1 MTSKSLMEMLENTIK
16 KYQNKILTAAEVI
29 EELIE
34 IAKEI
39 QKGLLFFKPS
49 TTWRTSLKHH
59 LPFRFFFS
67 H

>member
-1 MTSKSLMEMLENTIK
+1 MLGMRANLLGEFARIVDS
-16 KYQNKILTAAEVI
+16 IL
-29 EELIE
+29 

-59 LPFRFFFS
+59 LPFGFFFS